1 MRGRIRKYGGV
12 AEGFSTTRS
21 LDFGS
26 PMSNCRT
33 LSEDAAVASVSKI
46 RSLSI
51 MKSSDSTFGY
61 TRREAFRLGMS
72 SLAAMWFGSPV
83 VSALSQTTI
92 DPAPTGPYT
101 LPPLPYP
108 YEALEPQIDTL
119 TMQIHHDK
127 HHKAYV
133 DNANKLLA
141 DQPELAK
148 TFAGGIA
155 QESEQGSGRLS
166 APVCA
171 TMWAVMSITRCFGR

>member
-1 MRGRIRKYGGV
+1 
-12 AEGFSTTRS
+12 
-21 LDFGS
+21 
-26 PMSNCRT
+26 
-33 LSEDAAVASVSKI
+33 
-46 RSLSI
+46 

-141 DQPELAK
+141 DQAELAK
-148 TFAGGIA
+148 LSP
-155 QESEQGSGRLS
+155 EDLLKNLEQ
-166 APVCA
+166 APEDIHTGAA
-171 TMWAVMSITRCFGR
+171 TMWAGMSITPCFWPDDVAQGRRQTIGQARQGR

>member
-1 MRGRIRKYGGV
+1 
-12 AEGFSTTRS
+12 
-21 LDFGS
+21 
-26 PMSNCRT
+26 
-33 LSEDAAVASVSKI
+33 
-46 RSLSI
+46 

-148 TFAGGIA
+148 LSP
-155 QESEQGSGRLS
+155 EDLLKNLEQGSGS
-166 APVCA
+166 YPHWPAQQC
-171 TMWAVMSITRCFGR
+171 GRACQSLVVLADDVARRAEASHRASSPRPLKRSSNRSTSSKSNLTTLR